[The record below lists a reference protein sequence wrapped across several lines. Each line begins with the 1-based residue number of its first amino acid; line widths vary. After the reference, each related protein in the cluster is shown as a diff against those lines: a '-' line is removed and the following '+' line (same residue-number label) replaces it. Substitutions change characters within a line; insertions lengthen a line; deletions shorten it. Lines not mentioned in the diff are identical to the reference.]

1 MNNFKKEIWAVF
13 FLVAF
18 LGVFFQ
24 LNRMDTLLRM
34 NAYSNSTR
42 EGNIYQAGKEQ
53 LLPRES
59 FLLIYDPVDV
69 QSVLTRHIVEKI
81 FQEQKKSVTTITIYQ
96 QAALDKNCQGV
107 ILATNRLNAVA
118 ALSNIEAYVE
128 QGGSAAILRNLQGD
142 LLPSGMLEKLGVA
155 SLGNEISADGIRV
168 PGTMLLGLQG
178 FGFDSDSYSTSLAEV
193 QLLPDA
199 EPQVTSQEGKP
210 IIWSH
215 NSGKGKYLICNSRE
229 RDDKNNYGKYTALL
243 SMLEED
249 YIYPVMNMK
258 LFFIDDF
265 PSPVPEGNFDRIYQE
280 TGLSTSDFYRK
291 LWWPEMLDNGEKY
304 DIKYTGLIIE
314 SYGNQVKGPFYPLAN
329 GEARNNMI
337 VYGRELLK
345 AGGELGIHGYNH
357 QSLAPAGYGQDK
369 LGYTPWENQQD
380 MEESLRELKRYVED
394 AYPGY
399 EIHTYVPPSNILSPE
414 GKDAVKNVFP
424 QLKVYASLWN
434 GLAYSK
440 EYFQNFQINNDGICE
455 IPRVSS
461 GYAPSQEE
469 IWEAYNVIN
478 YNGVFSHFVHPDE
491 IFYEESSNL
500 TWSAMSR
507 GMKNM
512 LSDLDSRF
520 GWLQPVTAT
529 DAASRMEV
537 FFAMDYRVERSQAG
551 LKLYAW
557 GFHEPLSF
565 ILRSHK
571 DIAEVK
577 GGKARKIQADAYM
590 LTVEQPEFEI
600 RWAGE
605 GS

>member
-24 LNRMDTLLRM
+24 LNRMDTLLHVD
-34 NAYSNSTR
+34 AYRNSS
-42 EGNIYQAGKEQ
+42 GGGSVYQVGKEQ

-81 FQEQKKSVTTITIYQ
+81 FQEQKKSVATIAINQ
-96 QAALDKNCQGV
+96 QVALDKNCRGV
-107 ILATNRLNAVA
+107 ILATNRLNSVA
-118 ALSNIEAYVE
+118 ALPAIEAYVE
-128 QGGSAAILRNLQGD
+128 QGGGAAILRNLQGD
-142 LLPSGMLEKLGVA
+142 LLPAEMLGKLGIA

-168 PGTMLLGLQG
+168 PGTMLLGLHG
-178 FGFDSDSYSTSLAEV
+178 FGFDSAIYTTSIADV
-193 QLLPDA
+193 QLLPEA
-199 EPQVTSQEGKP
+199 ELQVTSQEGKP
-210 IIWSH
+210 IIWSYG
-215 NSGKGKYLICNSRE
+215 SGKGKYLVCNSRE
-229 RDDKNNYGKYTALL
+229 RDDKNNYGTYTALL

-249 YIYPVMNMK
+249 YIYPVMNLK

-280 TGLSTSDFYRK
+280 TGLSTADFYRR

-314 SYGNQVKGPFYPLAN
+314 SYGNQVKGPFYPLTN

-399 EIHTYVPPSNILSPE
+399 ELHTYVPPSNILSPE

-434 GLAYSK
+434 GLAHAK

-461 GYAPSQEE
+461 GYAPTQEE
-469 IWEAYNVIN
+469 IWEGYNVIN

-512 LSDLDSRF
+512 LSDLGDRF
-520 GWLQPVTAT
+520 CWLQPVTAT
-529 DAASRMEV
+529 EAASRMED
-537 FFAMDYRVERSQAG
+537 FFAMDYRVERSQEG
-551 LKLYAW
+551 LKLHAW

-571 DIAEVK
+571 DIGEVK
-577 GGKARKIQADAYM
+577 GGIARKIQADAYV

-605 GS
+605 GQ

>member
-24 LNRMDTLLRM
+24 LNRMDTLLHVD
-34 NAYSNSTR
+34 AYRNSS
-42 EGNIYQAGKEQ
+42 GGGSVYQVGKEQ

-81 FQEQKKSVTTITIYQ
+81 FQEQKKSVATIAINQ
-96 QAALDKNCQGV
+96 QVALDKNCRGV
-107 ILATNRLNAVA
+107 ILATNRLNSVA
-118 ALSNIEAYVE
+118 ALPAIEAYVE
-128 QGGSAAILRNLQGD
+128 QGGGAAILRNLQGD
-142 LLPSGMLEKLGVA
+142 LLPAEMLEKLGIA

-168 PGTMLLGLQG
+168 PGTMLLGLHG
-178 FGFDSDSYSTSLAEV
+178 FGFDSAIYTTSIADV
-193 QLLPDA
+193 QLLPEA
-199 EPQVTSQEGKP
+199 ELQVTSQEGKP
-210 IIWSH
+210 IIWSYG
-215 NSGKGKYLICNSRE
+215 SGKGKYLVCNSRE
-229 RDDKNNYGKYTALL
+229 RDDKNNYGTYTALL

-249 YIYPVMNMK
+249 YIYPVMNLK

-280 TGLSTSDFYRK
+280 TGLSTADFYRR

-314 SYGNQVKGPFYPLAN
+314 SYGNQVKGPFYPLTN

-399 EIHTYVPPSNILSPE
+399 ELHTYVPPSNILSPE

-434 GLAYSK
+434 GLAHAK

-461 GYAPSQEE
+461 GYAPTQEE
-469 IWEAYNVIN
+469 IWEGYNVIN

-512 LSDLDSRF
+512 LSDLGDRF
-520 GWLQPVTAT
+520 CWLQPVTAT
-529 DAASRMEV
+529 EAASRMED
-537 FFAMDYRVERSQAG
+537 FFAMDYRVERSQEG
-551 LKLYAW
+551 LKLHAW

-571 DIAEVK
+571 DIGEVK
-577 GGKARKIQADAYM
+577 GGIARKIQADAYV

-605 GS
+605 GQ

>member
-1 MNNFKKEIWAVF
+1 MDNFKKEIWVIF
-13 FLVAF
+13 FLTII

-24 LNRMDTLLRM
+24 LNRMDTLLHID
-34 NAYSNSTR
+34 AYSNSSR
-42 EGNIYQAGKEQ
+42 GGSVQQAGQEQ

-59 FLLIYDPVDV
+59 FLLVYDPVDV

-81 FQEQKKSVTTITIYQ
+81 FQEQKKSVNTIPIYQ
-96 QAALDKNCQGV
+96 QAVLDKNCRGV
-107 ILATNRLNAVA
+107 ILATNKLNSIA
-118 ALSNIEAYVE
+118 ALPAIEAYVE
-128 QGGSAAILRNLQGD
+128 QGGSAAVLRNLQGD
-142 LLPSGMLEKLGVA
+142 LLPTEMLGKLGIA
-155 SLGNEISADGIRV
+155 SLGNEISANGIRV
-168 PGTMLLGLQG
+168 PGIMLLGIQG
-178 FGFDSDSYSTSLAEV
+178 FGFDSDIYTTSIAEV

-199 EPQVTSQEGKP
+199 VAQVTSQRGEP

-215 NSGKGKYLICNSRE
+215 SSGQGRYLVCNSRE
-229 RDDKNNYGKYTALL
+229 RDDKNNYGIYTALL
-243 SMLEED
+243 SMLDED
-249 YIYPVMNMK
+249 YIYPIINAK

-280 TGLSTSDFYRK
+280 TGLSTADFYRK

-304 DIKYTGLIIE
+304 AIKYTGLIIE

-357 QSLAPAGYGQDK
+357 QSLAPAGYGQEK

-380 MEESLRELKRYVED
+380 MEESLQELKRYVED

-414 GKDAVKNVFP
+414 GKVAVKNVFP
-424 QLKVYASLWN
+424 HLKVYASLWN
-434 GLAYSK
+434 GLAHAK
-440 EYFQNFQINNDGICE
+440 EYFQNFQVSNDGVCE

-469 IWEAYNVIN
+469 LWEGYNVIN

-491 IFYEESSNL
+491 IFYEESSDL
-500 TWSAMSR
+500 TWTAMSR

-512 LSDLDSRF
+512 LSDLNSRF

-529 DAASRMEV
+529 EAASRMED
-537 FFAMDYRVERSQAG
+537 FFAMDYRLERSKEG
-551 LKLYAW
+551 ITLHVW
-557 GFHEPLSF
+557 GFQEPLSF

-571 DIAEVK
+571 AIGEVK
-577 GGKARKIQADAYM
+577 GGTARKIQADAYI
-590 LTVEQPEFEI
+590 LTIEEPEFEI
-600 RWAGE
+600 RWAG
-605 GS
+605 GSQ

>member
-24 LNRMDTLLRM
+24 LNRMDTLLHVD
-34 NAYSNSTR
+34 AYRNSS
-42 EGNIYQAGKEQ
+42 GGGSVYQVGKEQ

-81 FQEQKKSVTTITIYQ
+81 FQEQKKSVATIAINQ
-96 QAALDKNCQGV
+96 QVALDKNCRGV
-107 ILATNRLNAVA
+107 ILATNRLNSVA
-118 ALSNIEAYVE
+118 ALPAIEAYVE
-128 QGGSAAILRNLQGD
+128 QGGGAAILRNLQGD
-142 LLPSGMLEKLGVA
+142 LLPAEMLGKLGIA

-168 PGTMLLGLQG
+168 PGTMLLGLHG
-178 FGFDSDSYSTSLAEV
+178 FGFDSAIYTTSIADV
-193 QLLPDA
+193 QLLPEA
-199 EPQVTSQEGKP
+199 ELQVTSQEGKP
-210 IIWSH
+210 IIWSYG
-215 NSGKGKYLICNSRE
+215 SGKGKYLVCNSRE
-229 RDDKNNYGKYTALL
+229 RDDKNNYGTYTALL

-249 YIYPVMNMK
+249 YIYPVMNLK

-280 TGLSTSDFYRK
+280 TGLSTADFYRR

-314 SYGNQVKGPFYPLAN
+314 SYGNQVKGPFYPLTN

-399 EIHTYVPPSNILSPE
+399 ELHTYVPPSNILSPE

-434 GLAYSK
+434 GLAHAK

-461 GYAPSQEE
+461 GYAPTQEE
-469 IWEAYNVIN
+469 IWEGYNVIN

-512 LSDLDSRF
+512 LSDLGDRF
-520 GWLQPVTAT
+520 CWLQPVTAT
-529 DAASRMEV
+529 EAASRMED
-537 FFAMDYRVERSQAG
+537 FFAMDYRVERSQEG
-551 LKLYAW
+551 LKLHAW

-571 DIAEVK
+571 DIGEVK
-577 GGKARKIQADAYM
+577 GGIARKIQADAYV
-590 LTVEQPEFEI
+590 LTVEQPEFEL

-605 GS
+605 EQ

>member
-24 LNRMDTLLRM
+24 LNRMDTLLHVD
-34 NAYSNSTR
+34 AYRNSS
-42 EGNIYQAGKEQ
+42 GGGSVYQVGKEQ

-81 FQEQKKSVTTITIYQ
+81 FQEQKKSVATIAINQ
-96 QAALDKNCQGV
+96 QVALDKNCRGV
-107 ILATNRLNAVA
+107 ILATNRLNSVA
-118 ALSNIEAYVE
+118 ALPAIEAYVE
-128 QGGSAAILRNLQGD
+128 QGGGAAILRNLQGD
-142 LLPSGMLEKLGVA
+142 LLPAEMLGKLGIA

-168 PGTMLLGLQG
+168 PGTMLLGLHG
-178 FGFDSDSYSTSLAEV
+178 FGFDSAIYTTSIADV
-193 QLLPDA
+193 QLLPEA
-199 EPQVTSQEGKP
+199 ELQVTSQEGKP
-210 IIWSH
+210 IIWSYG
-215 NSGKGKYLICNSRE
+215 SGKGKYLVCNSRE
-229 RDDKNNYGKYTALL
+229 RDDKNNYGTYTALL

-249 YIYPVMNMK
+249 YIYPVMNLK

-280 TGLSTSDFYRK
+280 TGLSTADFYRR

-314 SYGNQVKGPFYPLAN
+314 SYGNQVKGPFYPLTN

-399 EIHTYVPPSNILSPE
+399 ELHTYVPPSNILSPE

-434 GLAYSK
+434 GLAHAK

-461 GYAPSQEE
+461 GYAPTQEE
-469 IWEAYNVIN
+469 IWEGYNVIN

-512 LSDLDSRF
+512 LSDLGDRF
-520 GWLQPVTAT
+520 CWLQPVTAT
-529 DAASRMEV
+529 EAASRMED
-537 FFAMDYRVERSQAG
+537 FFAMDYRVERSQEG
-551 LKLYAW
+551 LKLHAW

-571 DIAEVK
+571 DIGEVK
-577 GGKARKIQADAYM
+577 GGIARKIQADAYV
-590 LTVEQPEFEI
+590 LTVEQPEFEL

-605 GS
+605 EP

>member
-1 MNNFKKEIWAVF
+1 
-13 FLVAF
+13 
-18 LGVFFQ
+18 
-24 LNRMDTLLRM
+24 
-34 NAYSNSTR
+34 
-42 EGNIYQAGKEQ
+42 
-53 LLPRES
+53 
-59 FLLIYDPVDV
+59 
-69 QSVLTRHIVEKI
+69 
-81 FQEQKKSVTTITIYQ
+81 
-96 QAALDKNCQGV
+96 
-107 ILATNRLNAVA
+107 
-118 ALSNIEAYVE
+118 
-128 QGGSAAILRNLQGD
+128 
-142 LLPSGMLEKLGVA
+142 
-155 SLGNEISADGIRV
+155 
-168 PGTMLLGLQG
+168 
-178 FGFDSDSYSTSLAEV
+178 
-193 QLLPDA
+193 
-199 EPQVTSQEGKP
+199 
-210 IIWSH
+210 
-215 NSGKGKYLICNSRE
+215 
-229 RDDKNNYGKYTALL
+229 
-243 SMLEED
+243 
-249 YIYPVMNMK
+249 VMNMK

-357 QSLAPAGYGQDK
+357 QSLAPAGYGQDQ

-380 MEESLRELKRYVED
+380 MEESLQELKRYVAD

-434 GLAYSK
+434 GLAHSK

-461 GYAPSQEE
+461 GYAPTQEE

-512 LSDLDSRF
+512 LSDLDNRF

-529 DAASRMEV
+529 EAASRMEE
-537 FFAMDYRVERSQAG
+537 FFAMDYRVERSQER
-551 LKLYAW
+551 LKLHAW

-577 GGKARKIQADAYM
+577 GGTARKIQADAYM
-590 LTVEQPEFEI
+590 LTVEQPEFEL

>member
-24 LNRMDTLLRM
+24 LNRMDTLLHVD
-34 NAYSNSTR
+34 AYRNSS
-42 EGNIYQAGKEQ
+42 GGGSVYQVGKEQ

-81 FQEQKKSVTTITIYQ
+81 FQEQKKSVATIAINQ
-96 QAALDKNCQGV
+96 QVALDKNCRGV
-107 ILATNRLNAVA
+107 ILATNRLNSVA
-118 ALSNIEAYVE
+118 ALSAIEAYVE
-128 QGGSAAILRNLQGD
+128 QGGGAAILRNLQGD
-142 LLPSGMLEKLGVA
+142 LLPAEMLGKLGIA

-168 PGTMLLGLQG
+168 PGTMLLGLHG
-178 FGFDSDSYSTSLAEV
+178 FGFDSAIYTTSIADV
-193 QLLPDA
+193 QLLPEA
-199 EPQVTSQEGKP
+199 ELQVTSQEGKP
-210 IIWSH
+210 IIWSYG
-215 NSGKGKYLICNSRE
+215 SGKGKYLVCNSRE
-229 RDDKNNYGKYTALL
+229 RDDKNNYGTYTALL

-249 YIYPVMNMK
+249 YIYPVMNLK

-280 TGLSTSDFYRK
+280 TGLSTADFYRR

-314 SYGNQVKGPFYPLAN
+314 SYGNQVKGPFYPLTN

-399 EIHTYVPPSNILSPE
+399 ELHTYVPPSNILSPE

-434 GLAYSK
+434 GLAHAK

-461 GYAPSQEE
+461 GYAPTQEE
-469 IWEAYNVIN
+469 IWEGYNVIN

-512 LSDLDSRF
+512 LSDLGDRF
-520 GWLQPVTAT
+520 CWLQPVTAT
-529 DAASRMEV
+529 EAASRMED
-537 FFAMDYRVERSQAG
+537 FFAMDYRVERSQEG
-551 LKLYAW
+551 LKLHAW

-571 DIAEVK
+571 DIGEVK
-577 GGKARKIQADAYM
+577 GGIARKIQADAYV

-605 GS
+605 GQ

>member
-24 LNRMDTLLRM
+24 LNRMDTLLHVD
-34 NAYSNSTR
+34 AYRNSS
-42 EGNIYQAGKEQ
+42 GGGSVYQVGKEQ

-81 FQEQKKSVTTITIYQ
+81 FQEQKKSVATIAINQ
-96 QAALDKNCQGV
+96 QVALDKNCRGV
-107 ILATNRLNAVA
+107 ILATNRLNSVA
-118 ALSNIEAYVE
+118 ALPAIEAYVE
-128 QGGSAAILRNLQGD
+128 QGGGAAILRNLQGD
-142 LLPSGMLEKLGVA
+142 LLPAEMLGKLGIA

-168 PGTMLLGLQG
+168 PGTMLLGLHG
-178 FGFDSDSYSTSLAEV
+178 FGFDSAIYTTSIADV
-193 QLLPDA
+193 QLLPEA
-199 EPQVTSQEGKP
+199 ELQVTSQEGKP
-210 IIWSH
+210 IIWSYG
-215 NSGKGKYLICNSRE
+215 SGKGKYLVCNSRE
-229 RDDKNNYGKYTALL
+229 RDDKNNYGTYTALL

-249 YIYPVMNMK
+249 YIYPVMNLK

-280 TGLSTSDFYRK
+280 TGLSTADFYRR

-314 SYGNQVKGPFYPLAN
+314 SYGNQVKGPFYPLTN

-399 EIHTYVPPSNILSPE
+399 ELHTYVPPSNILSQE

-434 GLAYSK
+434 GLAHAK

-461 GYAPSQEE
+461 GYAPTQEE
-469 IWEAYNVIN
+469 IWEGYNVIN

-512 LSDLDSRF
+512 LSDLGDRF
-520 GWLQPVTAT
+520 CWLQPVTAT
-529 DAASRMEV
+529 EAASRMED
-537 FFAMDYRVERSQAG
+537 FFAMDYRVERSQEG
-551 LKLYAW
+551 LKLHAW

-571 DIAEVK
+571 DIGEVK
-577 GGKARKIQADAYM
+577 GGIARKIQADAYV

-605 GS
+605 GQ

>member
-24 LNRMDTLLRM
+24 LNRMDTLLHVD
-34 NAYSNSTR
+34 AYRNSA
-42 EGNIYQAGKEQ
+42 GGGSVYQVGKEQ

-81 FQEQKKSVTTITIYQ
+81 FQEQKKSVATIAINQ
-96 QAALDKNCQGV
+96 QVALDKNCRGV
-107 ILATNRLNAVA
+107 ILATNRLNSVA
-118 ALSNIEAYVE
+118 ALPAIEAYVE
-128 QGGSAAILRNLQGD
+128 QGGGAAILRNLQGD
-142 LLPSGMLEKLGVA
+142 LLPAEMLGKLGIA

-168 PGTMLLGLQG
+168 PGTMLLGLHG
-178 FGFDSDSYSTSLAEV
+178 FGFDSAIYTTSIADV
-193 QLLPDA
+193 QLLPEA
-199 EPQVTSQEGKP
+199 ELQVTSQEGKP
-210 IIWSH
+210 IIWSYG
-215 NSGKGKYLICNSRE
+215 SGKGKYLVCNSRE
-229 RDDKNNYGKYTALL
+229 RDDKNNYGTYTALL

-249 YIYPVMNMK
+249 YIYPVMNLK

-280 TGLSTSDFYRK
+280 TGLSTADFYRR

-314 SYGNQVKGPFYPLAN
+314 SYGNQVKGPFYPLTN

-399 EIHTYVPPSNILSPE
+399 ELHTYVPPSNILSPE

-434 GLAYSK
+434 GLAHAK

-461 GYAPSQEE
+461 GYAPTQEE
-469 IWEAYNVIN
+469 IWEGYNVIN

-512 LSDLDSRF
+512 LSDLGDRF
-520 GWLQPVTAT
+520 CWLQPVTAT
-529 DAASRMEV
+529 EAASRMED
-537 FFAMDYRVERSQAG
+537 FFAMDYRVERSQEG
-551 LKLYAW
+551 LKLHAW

-571 DIAEVK
+571 DIGEVK
-577 GGKARKIQADAYM
+577 GGIARKIQADAYV

-600 RWAGE
+600 RWAGD
-605 GS
+605 GQ